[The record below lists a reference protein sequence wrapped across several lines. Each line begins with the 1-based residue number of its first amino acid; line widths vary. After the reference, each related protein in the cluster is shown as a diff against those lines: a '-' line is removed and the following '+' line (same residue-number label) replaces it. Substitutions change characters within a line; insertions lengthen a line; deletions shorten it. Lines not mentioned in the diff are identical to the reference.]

1 MATNSWQLQKA
12 KNQLSEVIDQ
22 ASEHNPQLITRRGK
36 PVAYVVSAEAWEK
49 RNRPSLRKILHRCPY
64 PELFDEINRDP
75 SAGREIEL

>member
-22 ASEHNPQLITRRGK
+22 ASEHHPQLITRRGK
-36 PVAYVVSAEAWEK
+36 PVAYVVSAEAWER
-49 RNRPSLRKILHRCPY
+49 RNRPSLREILHRCPH

-75 SAGREIEL
+75 NPGREIEL